1 MASVEEEIYDIVSDK
16 ADVPREKLERE
27 ARLDDLEIESLDIV
41 EITFA
46 IEERFDIQ
54 IPYNANDQEME
65 FETVGHVVDAVKK
78 VIEEQ
83 T

>member
-41 EITFA
+41 EIIFA
-46 IEERFDIQ
+46 IEEKLIGAWCLPD
-54 IPYNANDQEME
+54 
-65 FETVGHVVDAVKK
+65 
-78 VIEEQ
+78 
-83 T
+83 